1 MRVRQKATAIQAF
14 VRRWAI
20 AMQLS
25 RWRKASNKIK
35 NAFLRWKVV
44 KQQQQH
50 RIQIAAATRTVKQ
63 WFLRQRALRRGIER
77 KSAAAK
83 LQGWFRGV
91 LLTSRQM
98 TTGME
103 IKSRETVGITR
114 DLQIELQQSI
124 TDKDHALQSSR
135 DLQIELQRSITDKDH
150 ALQSFRDLQIKL
162 QRSIT
167 DKDHALQSSRDLQIE
182 LQRFIV
188 DCCTV
193 LRTVVCTDHGWS
205 YSAGKW
211 VVELGRDAEAGTEF
225 NCAYEKIIITALL
238 LIVLIVH
245 G

>member
-1 MRVRQKATAIQAF
+1 
-14 VRRWAI
+14 
-20 AMQLS
+20 MQLS

-135 DLQIELQRSITDKDH
+135 DLQIELQR
-150 ALQSFRDLQIKL
+150 
-162 QRSIT
+162 
-167 DKDHALQSSRDLQIE
+167 
-182 LQRFIV
+182 FIV